1 MTRVDSA
8 AAAGFW
14 NRPTLGKTV
23 LFVVGYLVL
32 YLGVGFVIGTAFD
45 GSVDDENVV
54 ASAESILVGV
64 AAPVA
69 VGALALLIFVAR
81 LGWTRDIFGRRSRGG
96 ARPWMWVAPALVLAA
111 VVAHLAGTDLEAWTG
126 RELAAM
132 AFLGVCVGL
141 AEELATRGVAVK
153 LLRDAGHGERYVAV
167 VSSLLFA
174 LMHTVN
180 LASGMSVGTVVAT
193 VVYTFGFGMCMYLS
207 MRVTGTIWTAI
218 VLHGLTDPTTVLA
231 TGGIDQAVAGQD
243 SGSSAV
249 AGLATVGLIVFGF
262 VSVLLLRREAREAG
276 SDARPAAR

>member
-1 MTRVDSA
+1 M
-8 AAAGFW
+8 
-14 NRPTLGKTV
+14 
-23 LFVVGYLVL
+23 
-32 YLGVGFVIGTAFD
+32 
-45 GSVDDENVV
+45 
-54 ASAESILVGV
+54 
-64 AAPVA
+64 
-69 VGALALLIFVAR
+69 
-81 LGWTRDIFGRRSRGG
+81 
-96 ARPWMWVAPALVLAA
+96 
-111 VVAHLAGTDLEAWTG
+111 VAHLAGTDLDAWTG

-132 AFLGVCVGL
+132 AFLGVSVGL

-153 LLRDAGHGERYVAV
+153 MLRDAGHGERYVAV

-180 LASGMSVGTVVAT
+180 LASGMSAGTVVAT

-207 MRVTGTIWTAI
+207 MRATGTIWTAI
-218 VLHGLTDPTTVLA
+218 VLHGLTDPTTVLD

-276 SDARPAAR
+276 SDARPACR